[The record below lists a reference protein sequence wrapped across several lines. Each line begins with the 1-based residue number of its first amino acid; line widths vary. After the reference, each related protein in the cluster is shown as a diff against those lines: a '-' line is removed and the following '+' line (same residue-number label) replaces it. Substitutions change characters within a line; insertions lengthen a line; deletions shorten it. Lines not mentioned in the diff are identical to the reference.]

1 MMAGF
6 IEELF
11 YGKIDPQT
19 RACRKDHRA
28 GKVLSHMNEIEEK
41 LHERLQGE
49 DKGLFLDF
57 CNAYAEL
64 MCDTEIDSFTAS
76 FRPGAKMMLDIFCGD
91 DTQLEDFLKE

>member
-11 YGKIDPQT
+11 YGNVNPQT
-19 RACRKDHRA
+19 RGCRKDHRS

-49 DKGLFLDF
+49 EKDMFFDF

-64 MCDTEIDSFTAS
+64 MCDTELESFTVG
-76 FRPGAKMMLDIFCGD
+76 FRLGARMMLDIF
-91 DTQLEDFLKE
+91 